1 MASTHI
7 VIAGASSLLGAEL
20 KSLLEESRF
29 AASDFSLVD
38 EDLSV
43 GTLTEA
49 AGEAAVIQPVEED
62 SFNRANL
69 IFFTGSAQFTRT
81 NLDLARR
88 SGATIVDLSGET
100 IFQSSS
106 VIWFTNLEL
115 LQPASAASTQKMF
128 AIPGAP
134 AIAAAT
140 LSLALTKFA
149 PEHLT
154 LVALQSASESGRKG
168 IEELELQ
175 TSQLLSFQSVG
186 SPIFDTQVGFNLLD
200 RFGPQSRESLSCA
213 RDRLRCEVAAVVS
226 APAKVPA
233 VQLIQAP
240 VFYGL
245 AFTLAAKLAALAD
258 AAQLS
263 AAAKSAGLLINPG
276 AGPSNLSV
284 AGESVIQL
292 SAPEPDASS
301 PNLWWFFGAADNIR
315 LPAFNAVKLAEKLLS

>member
-1 MASTHI
+1 MASTRI

-29 AASDFSLVD
+29 AASDFRLVD

-88 SGATIVDLSGET
+88 SGAIVIDLSGET
-100 IFQSSS
+100 ISQSSS
-106 VIWFTNLEL
+106 AIWFTNLEL
-115 LQPASAASTQKMF
+115 LQPVSVASTQRIF

-134 AIAAAT
+134 AIAAAA
-140 LSLALTKFA
+140 LSLALTKFT

-154 LVALQSASESGRKG
+154 LVVLQSASEAGRKG

-200 RFGPQSRESLSCA
+200 RFGPQSKESLSSA
-213 RDRLRCEVAAVVS
+213 RERLRREIAAILS
-226 APAKVPA
+226 ASAKIPA

-245 AFTLAAKLAALAD
+245 AFTLVAKLGTTAD

-263 AAAKSAGLLINPG
+263 AAAKSAGFLIN
-276 AGPSNLSV
+276 ADTGPSNLSV
-284 AGESVIQL
+284 AGESFIQL
-292 SAPEPDASS
+292 ATPEPDASG

-315 LPAFNAVKLAEKLLS
+315 LPAFNAVKLAEKLLP

>member
-1 MASTHI
+1 MASTRI

-29 AASDFSLVD
+29 AASDFRLVD

-88 SGATIVDLSGET
+88 SAAIVIDLSGE
-100 IFQSSS
+100 IISESSS
-106 VIWFTNLEL
+106 AMWFTNLEL
-115 LQPASAASTQKMF
+115 LQPASVSLTQKMF
-128 AIPGAP
+128 AIPSAP
-134 AIAAAT
+134 AIAGAT
-140 LSLALTKFA
+140 LSLAVTKWT
-149 PEHLT
+149 PEHLA

-168 IEELELQ
+168 IEELEFQ
-175 TSQLLSFQSVG
+175 TSQLLSFQPVG
-186 SPIFDTQVGFNLLD
+186 SPVFDTQVGFNLLD
-200 RFGPQSRESLSCA
+200 RFGPQSKESLSSA
-213 RDRLRCEVAAVVS
+213 RDRIRREIAVIVGS
-226 APAKVPA
+226 PAKVPA

-245 AFTLAAKLAALAD
+245 AFTFVAKLATPAEG
-258 AAQLS
+258 AQLS
-263 AAAKSAGLLINPG
+263 TAAKSAGLLIN
-276 AGPSNLSV
+276 ADTGPSNLSV
-284 AGESVIQL
+284 AGESFIEL
-292 SAPEPDASS
+292 AAPEPDASS

-315 LPAFNAVKLAEKLLS
+315 LPAFNAVKLAEKLLP

>member
-1 MASTHI
+1 MASTRI

-29 AASDFSLVD
+29 AASDFRLVD

-88 SGATIVDLSGET
+88 SGAIVIDLSGET
-100 IFQSSS
+100 ISQSSS
-106 VIWFTNLEL
+106 AIWFTNLEL
-115 LQPASAASTQKMF
+115 LQPVSVASTQRIF

-134 AIAAAT
+134 AIAAAA
-140 LSLALTKFA
+140 LSLALTKFT

-154 LVALQSASESGRKG
+154 LVVLQSASEAGRKG

-200 RFGPQSRESLSCA
+200 RFGPQSKESLSSA
-213 RDRLRCEVAAVVS
+213 RERLRREIAAILS
-226 APAKVPA
+226 ASAKIPA

-245 AFTLAAKLAALAD
+245 AFTLVAKLGTTAD

-263 AAAKSAGLLINPG
+263 AAAKSAGFLIN
-276 AGPSNLSV
+276 ADTGPSNLSV
-284 AGESVIQL
+284 AGESFIQL
-292 SAPEPDASS
+292 ATPEPDASS

-315 LPAFNAVKLAEKLLS
+315 LPAFNAVKLAEKLLP

>member
-1 MASTHI
+1 MASTRI

-29 AASDFSLVD
+29 AASDFRLVD

-62 SFNRANL
+62 SFNRADL

-88 SGATIVDLSGET
+88 SGATIIDLSGET
-100 IFQSSS
+100 ISQSSS
-106 VIWFTNLEL
+106 AIWFTNLEL
-115 LQPASAASTQKMF
+115 LQPTSAASTQKMF

-200 RFGPQSRESLSCA
+200 RFGPQSKESLSCT
-213 RDRLRCEVAAVVS
+213 RDRLRREVAAVVS
-226 APAKVPA
+226 APARVPA

-245 AFTLAAKLAALAD
+245 AFTLAAKLAAPAD

-263 AAAKSAGLLINPG
+263 AAAKSAGLLTNPG

-284 AGESVIQL
+284 AGESSIQL

-301 PNLWWFFGAADNIR
+301 SNLWWFFGAADNIR
-315 LPAFNAVKLAEKLLS
+315 LPAFNAAKLAEKLLS

>member
-1 MASTHI
+1 MASSRI

-29 AASDFSLVD
+29 AAADFRLVD

-88 SGATIVDLSGET
+88 SGAIIVDLSGET
-100 IFQSSS
+100 ISQPSST
-106 VIWFTNLEL
+106 IWFTNLDL
-115 LQPASAASTQKMF
+115 LQPVSANSTQKLF
-128 AIPGAP
+128 AIPSAP
-134 AIAAAT
+134 ASAAAT
-140 LSLALTKFA
+140 LSLALTKFT

-154 LVALQSASESGRKG
+154 LVALQSASEYGRKG

-175 TSQLLSFQSVG
+175 TSQLLSFQTVG

-200 RFGPQSRESLSCA
+200 RFGPQSKESLSLA
-213 RDRLRCEVAAVVS
+213 RDRLRREIAAVVS

-240 VFYGL
+240 VFYGS
-245 AFTLAAKLAALAD
+245 AFTFAAKLATPVD

-263 AAAKSAGLLINPG
+263 AAAKSAGLLIN
-276 AGPSNLSV
+276 ADTGPSNLSV
-284 AGESVIQL
+284 AGESFIQL
-292 SAPEPDASS
+292 AAPEPDASS
-301 PNLWWFFGAADNIR
+301 TNLWWFFGAADNIR
-315 LPAFNAVKLAEKLLS
+315 VPAFNAVKLAEKLLP